1 MWFVSFFSHR
11 REGLLACLVLRQDS
25 QFETKNVSRQLSLWR
40 NRQTNGLVGKKMPR
54 YMTDRQNGC
63 CSFAT
68 NRSALL
74 PGRKPIFAGRILSMK
89 CPNCWSLNVQA
100 SESSF
105 LHKFF
110 ARCFFL
116 VPLSC
121 RHCFHRFH
129 ALWWPWK
136 KVVRVKTKI
145 AVSQVQ
151 NNDPGI
157 QTNAT
162 EQSRSVQKMYS
173 SQKTVRS
180 EREPIKARQVLR
192 ERG

>member
-1 MWFVSFFSHR
+1 MMWFVYSSSHA
-11 REGLLACLVLRQDS
+11 REGLLACLVLGQAS
-25 QFETKNVSRQLSLWR
+25 QFETKNIARQLSLWR
-40 NRQTNGLVGKKMPR
+40 NRQTNGLVAKKMPR
-54 YMTDRQNGC
+54 YMTDRQNGH
-63 CSFAT
+63 CSFAS
-68 NRSALL
+68 NRSVLL

-129 ALWWPWK
+129 ALWWTWK
-136 KVVRVKTKI
+136 KALSVKTKI
-145 AVSQVQ
+145 GVSEVL
-151 NNDPGI
+151 NSDPGI
-157 QTNAT
+157 QTNPT
-162 EQSRSVQKMYS
+162 EQSRSVRKAYS
-173 SQKTVRS
+173 PQNAARP
-180 EREPIKARQVLR
+180 EREPIKARQVL
-192 ERG
+192 